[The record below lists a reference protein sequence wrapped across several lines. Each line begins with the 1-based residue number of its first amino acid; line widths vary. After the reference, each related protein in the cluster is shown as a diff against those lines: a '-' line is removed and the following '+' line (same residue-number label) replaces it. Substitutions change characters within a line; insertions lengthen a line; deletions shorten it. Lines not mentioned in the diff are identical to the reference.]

1 MAIYL
6 DNAATS
12 FPKPSRVYE
21 AMNDYMRRIG
31 VSAGR
36 GAYKLAL
43 EADRV
48 LYEARSNLGRLF
60 NVQDASRIIFTF
72 NVTEALNL
80 AIKGLLKEGDHVITT
95 SLEHNAVWRP
105 LKRLEREK
113 GLKLTALPCPSG
125 GPFNLR
131 DLEEAIRPETKMI
144 VMLHASNVTG
154 ALMPLEEVGKMARK
168 KGIAFLVDAAQTAGA
183 YPIDVEAMNI
193 DLLAFTGH
201 KGLMGP
207 QGTGGLYIREG
218 FEPEP
223 LIEGGTGSESAL
235 EEQPRVLPDRY
246 EAGTQNVV
254 GLAGL
259 KAAVEFLLETGVE
272 NIRQKELELLGYLH
286 EGLKTVPGIE
296 IYGPLDARRKIGVV
310 SFNLPGVSAGEVAYV
325 LDEVYGI
332 MVRSGLHCSPCAHR
346 SLGTL
351 DRGAVRIGLGYFN
364 TREDI
369 DALLAALRD
378 ISVDTHAAERHLQ
391 KKENNGPAFVPS
403 EGFGPRS
410 KAALAKQ
417 RREGGAEDGKS
428 EADF

>member
-1 MAIYL
+1 MGIYL

-12 FPKPSRVYE
+12 FPKPEEVYKAIE
-21 AMNDYMRRIG
+21 EYLRHIG

-43 EADRV
+43 EADRIV
-48 LYEARSNLGRLF
+48 YEARSHLGRLF
-60 NVQDASRIIFTF
+60 NIKDVSRIVFTF

-105 LKRLEREK
+105 LKRLERERGIK
-113 GLKLTALPCPSG
+113 ITALPCPQG
-125 GPFNLR
+125 GSFRLC
-131 DLEEAIRPETKMI
+131 DLQESIRPETRMI

-154 ALMPLEEVGKMARK
+154 ALMPVEEVGKIARK
-168 KGIAFLVDAAQTAGA
+168 KGIPFLVDAAQTAGA

-223 LIEGGTGSESAL
+223 LIEGGTGSESIL

-246 EAGTQNVV
+246 EAGTQNVA

-259 KAAVEFLLETGVE
+259 KAAVKFLLETGVE
-272 NIRQKELELLGYLH
+272 TIRKKELELLEYLQ
-286 EGLKTVPGIE
+286 EGLKRIPGLE
-296 IYGPLDARRKIGVV
+296 IYGPPDVTSKVGVV
-310 SFNLPGVSAGEVAYV
+310 SFNLTSVSAGEVAYV

-332 MVRSGLHCSPCAHR
+332 MVRSGLHCAPCAHR
-346 SLGTL
+346 SIGTL
-351 DRGAVRIGLGYFN
+351 ERGTVRVSLGYFN
-364 TREDI
+364 TRDDI
-369 DALLAALRD
+369 DTLLKALQD
-378 ISVDTHAAERHLQ
+378 ISERLR
-391 KKENNGPAFVPS
+391 G
-403 EGFGPRS
+403 
-410 KAALAKQ
+410 
-417 RREGGAEDGKS
+417 
-428 EADF
+428 

>member
-1 MAIYL
+1 MSIYL

-12 FPKPSRVYE
+12 FPKPEIVYK
-21 AMNDYMRRIG
+21 AMDDYLRHIG

-43 EADRV
+43 KADRIV
-48 LYEARSNLGRLF
+48 YETRSHLGRLF
-60 NVQDASRIIFTF
+60 NIKDVSRIVFTF

-80 AIKGLLKEGDHVITT
+80 AIKGLLREGDHVITT

-105 LKRLEREK
+105 LKGLEREK
-113 GLKLTALPCPSG
+113 GIKVTALPCPLG
-125 GPFNLR
+125 GTFSLQ
-131 DLEEAIRPETKMI
+131 DLEEAFRPDTRMI

-154 ALMPLEEVGKMARK
+154 ALMPVEEVGRIARK
-168 KGIAFLVDAAQTAGA
+168 KGIAFLVDAAQTAGT

-235 EEQPRVLPDRY
+235 EKQPRVLPDRY

-272 NIRQKELELLGYLH
+272 NIRKKEMELLGYLQ
-286 EGLKTVPGIE
+286 EGLKGIPGLE
-296 IYGPLDARRKIGVV
+296 IYGPRDVNSKVGVI
-310 SFNLPGVSAGEVAYV
+310 SFNVASVSAGEVAYV

-332 MVRSGLHCSPCAHR
+332 MVRSGLHCAPCAHR
-346 SLGTL
+346 TIGTL
-351 DRGAVRIGLGYFN
+351 ERGTVRVSLGYFN
-364 TREDI
+364 TRNDV
-369 DALLAALRD
+369 DTLLAALRD
-378 ISVDTHAAERHLQ
+378 ISGRL
-391 KKENNGPAFVPS
+391 KG
-403 EGFGPRS
+403 
-410 KAALAKQ
+410 
-417 RREGGAEDGKS
+417 
-428 EADF
+428 

>member
-1 MAIYL
+1 MGIYL

-12 FPKPSRVYE
+12 FPKPERVYK
-21 AMNDYMRRIG
+21 AMDDYLRHTG

-43 EADRV
+43 AADRIV
-48 LYEARSNLGRLF
+48 YEARSHLARLF
-60 NVQDASRIIFTF
+60 NIKDVSRIVFTF

-105 LKRLEREK
+105 LKKLERQK
-113 GLKLTALPCPSG
+113 RVKITALSCPAG
-125 GPFNLR
+125 GPFSLR
-131 DLEEAIRPETKMI
+131 DLQEAIRPETKMI

-154 ALMPLEEVGKMARK
+154 ALMPAEEVGKIARK

-223 LIEGGTGSESAL
+223 LIEGGTGSESIL
-235 EEQPRVLPDRY
+235 EEQPRILPDRY
-246 EAGTQNVV
+246 EAGTQNVA

-272 NIRQKELELLGYLH
+272 NIRKKELELLEYLQ
-286 EGLKTVPGIE
+286 EGLKSIPGLE
-296 IYGPLDARRKIGVV
+296 TYGPPDVTSKVGVV
-310 SFNLPGVSAGEVAYV
+310 SFNLASVSAGELAYV

-332 MVRSGLHCSPCAHR
+332 MVRSGLHCAPCAHR
-346 SLGTL
+346 SIGTL
-351 DRGAVRIGLGYFN
+351 ERGTVRVSLGYFN
-364 TREDI
+364 TRDDI
-369 DALLAALRD
+369 NALLAALQD
-378 ISVDTHAAERHLQ
+378 ISGRLR
-391 KKENNGPAFVPS
+391 G
-403 EGFGPRS
+403 
-410 KAALAKQ
+410 
-417 RREGGAEDGKS
+417 
-428 EADF
+428 

>member
-1 MAIYL
+1 MGIYL

-12 FPKPSRVYE
+12 FPKPERVYK
-21 AMNDYMRRIG
+21 AMDDYLRHTG

-43 EADRV
+43 AADRIV
-48 LYEARSNLGRLF
+48 YEARSHLARLF
-60 NVQDASRIIFTF
+60 NIKDVSRIVFTF

-95 SLEHNAVWRP
+95 SMEHNAVWRP
-105 LKRLEREK
+105 LKRLERERGIK
-113 GLKLTALPCPSG
+113 ITVLPCPQG
-125 GPFNLR
+125 GSFHLR

-154 ALMPLEEVGKMARK
+154 ALMPAEEVGKIARK

-223 LIEGGTGSESAL
+223 LIEGGTGSESIL
-235 EEQPRVLPDRY
+235 EEQPRILPDRY
-246 EAGTQNVV
+246 EAGTQNVA

-272 NIRQKELELLGYLH
+272 NIRKKELELLEYLQ
-286 EGLKTVPGIE
+286 EGLKSIPGLE
-296 IYGPLDARRKIGVV
+296 TYGPPDVTSKVGVV
-310 SFNLPGVSAGEVAYV
+310 SFNLASVSAGELAYV

-332 MVRSGLHCSPCAHR
+332 MVRSGLHCAPCAHR
-346 SLGTL
+346 SIGTL
-351 DRGAVRIGLGYFN
+351 ERGTVRVSLGYFN
-364 TREDI
+364 TRDDI
-369 DALLAALRD
+369 NALLAALQD
-378 ISVDTHAAERHLQ
+378 ISGRLR
-391 KKENNGPAFVPS
+391 G
-403 EGFGPRS
+403 
-410 KAALAKQ
+410 
-417 RREGGAEDGKS
+417 
-428 EADF
+428 